1 MSTIFLENIDLLRY
15 AQLCAA
21 SMQAGG
27 TMQRRVYF
35 FSCTEGRKP
44 LRILAQRY
52 KCSGLSGSLKI
63 NRKKADTEL
72 ILLLCI
78 NTRIDLPAI
87 ASGNHDFFEDFQ
99 IIQRLARTQRNC
111 R

>member
-15 AQLCAA
+15 AQLRAA
-21 SMQAGG
+21 SMQARG

-35 FSCTEGRKP
+35 FSCTNGHQP
-44 LRILAQRY
+44 LRIHAQR
-52 KCSGLSGSLKI
+52 CRWSTLCGSLKI

-78 NTRIDLPAI
+78 NTRIDLPAMV
-87 ASGNHDFFEDFQ
+87 SGNNDFFEDFQ
-99 IIQRLARTQRNC
+99 IVQRLAGTQRNG